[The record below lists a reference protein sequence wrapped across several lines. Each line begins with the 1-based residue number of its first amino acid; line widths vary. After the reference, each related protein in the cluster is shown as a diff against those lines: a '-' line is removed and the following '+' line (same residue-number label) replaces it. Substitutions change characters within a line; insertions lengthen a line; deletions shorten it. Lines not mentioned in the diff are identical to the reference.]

1 MSIALLGVPV
11 DFEFR
16 GKLFKVAPR
25 DLFIK
30 ISFADW
36 CGIDAGLTL
45 SRYRPHWPADF
56 YDAQMRLLNS
66 KIIGKQ
72 LRWGSEEVFNASW
85 SEEGIRQLLYLKMM
99 RGTEKGGA
107 RPERELLDDIAEDWS
122 RNHGLLAEE
131 LEALPAPI
139 RTRVL
144 RAAAVAAGARDSELS
159 REHVLAVDSLI
170 TDWRGQTQID
180 LPGSVKAVRRDGHLG
195 FERAEP
201 N

>member
-99 RGTEKGGA
+99 RGAEKGGA
-107 RPERELLDDIAEDWS
+107 RPERELLDDIAEDK
-122 RNHGLLAEE
+122 AKYEE
-131 LEALPAPI
+131 LQAIMQRQDYADFFDAANPPASPDNQLAPAPAI
-139 RTRVL
+139 T
-144 RAAAVAAGARDSELS
+144 AGQPS
-159 REHVLAVDSLI
+159 
-170 TDWRGQTQID
+170 D
-180 LPGSVKAVRRDGHLG
+180 LTPTA
-195 FERAEP
+195 
-201 N
+201 